1 MNRNRER
8 QGKLAAEIRRHIGA
22 AQNTRYLRSLP
33 LFAVPQNDNAPF
45 EELLRQI
52 DKAAEEQGGRRS

>member
-8 QGKLAAEIRRHIGA
+8 QGTLAAEIRRQIGA

-33 LFAVPQNDNAPF
+33 LFELPQNDNERF
-45 EELLRQI
+45 EELLRQV
-52 DKAAEEQGGRRS
+52 DHAAERAERQ

>member
-8 QGKLAAEIRRHIGA
+8 QGTLAAEIRRQIGV

-33 LFAVPQNDNAPF
+33 LFAVPQNDNASF